1 MGRGLGLGLG
11 FGLWLMDLLV
21 QMLSCHP
28 SMPGVF
34 GTFST
39 GAKKVWHRGV
49 NVFARF
55 LPPYLFRVFTMHR
68 GKGKGKQAARARL
81 ITAVTTEV
89 LAQAAARRRAHA
101 QQCQQ
106 RRREAMR
113 LVIDLNPGHSSPP
126 SDSDAEALENNFRS
140 GPSPMGPTAPKN
152 PFNSHARKHSKD
164 TPFPDMPRIVATAAG
179 LLCIF
184 CAHATGSQ
192 SGKGWARCS
201 KAPARICGC

>member
-1 MGRGLGLGLG
+1 MGSGLE
-11 FGLWLMDLLV
+11 LMDFLD
-21 QMLSCHP
+21 QILSCHP

-49 NVFARF
+49 NVFASF
-55 LPPYLFRVFTMHR
+55 WPPCLFRVFTMH
-68 GKGKGKQAARARL
+68 KGKGKDKKAARACM

-89 LAQAAARRRAHA
+89 LAQAAAQRRAHA

-113 LVIDLNPGHSSPP
+113 LVIAFNPGHSPPP
-126 SDSDAEALENNFRS
+126 SDSDEDALETDLRS
-140 GPSPMGPTAPKN
+140 GINAMGPTAPKN
-152 PFNSHARKHSKD
+152 PFNSHAWKDSKD
-164 TPFPDMPRIVATAAG
+164 APFPDMPWIVVTAAG

-184 CAHATGSQ
+184 CAHATAVKS
-192 SGKGWARCS
+192 
-201 KAPARICGC
+201 